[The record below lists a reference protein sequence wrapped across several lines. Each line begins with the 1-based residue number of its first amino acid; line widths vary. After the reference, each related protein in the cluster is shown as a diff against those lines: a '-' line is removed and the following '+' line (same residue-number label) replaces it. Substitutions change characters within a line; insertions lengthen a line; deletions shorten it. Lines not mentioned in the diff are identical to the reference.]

1 MIDKNNL
8 LTVNDVAKKLKI
20 TVQSVRLLIKNEQL
34 KAERVENQWLISPDD
49 LKNYIQNYNV
59 IIEPNDHERLS
70 DDIPPI
76 VALSFFSGA
85 MGLDNAGDRKSVV

>member
-34 KAERVENQWLISPDD
+34 RSEERRVGKEC
-49 LKNYIQNYNV
+49 
-59 IIEPNDHERLS
+59 
-70 DDIPPI
+70 
-76 VALSFFSGA
+76 
-85 MGLDNAGDRKSVV
+85 

>member
-59 IIEPNDHERLS
+59 IIEPDDMND
-70 DDIPPI
+70 
-76 VALSFFSGA
+76 
-85 MGLDNAGDRKSVV
+85 

>member
-34 KAERVENQWLISPDD
+34 KAERVENQ
-49 LKNYIQNYNV
+49 
-59 IIEPNDHERLS
+59 
-70 DDIPPI
+70 
-76 VALSFFSGA
+76 
-85 MGLDNAGDRKSVV
+85 